1 MTKTVYAHLAA
12 MIAAH
17 ADKVAIRFEGET
29 LTYRALADAVE
40 TAARHLGVLG
50 IGKGTTFALYAQN
63 RVEHMVAYYAAARLG
78 AVFVPLNP
86 NLTASEVEYA
96 FKHSGAR
103 ILFHDDLVGD
113 VARRAV
119 PAASL
124 RRLDD
129 LRVSAAGL
137 PALEETV
144 VAPEDDFL
152 IIYTSGSTGVP
163 KAILLDHAAQVGA
176 VTALAEMWGLTADDV
191 TLVALPL
198 GYLYGLST
206 AAAVGLQSG
215 GTVAILRRFH
225 PRDVLEGL
233 VSHRAT
239 VYHGVP
245 TMYSMMLEYCEQRDL
260 TYNLSGVRALI
271 CAGAPLAEEMRE
283 RFAKRFGKAIQD
295 YYAATETT
303 PVFGAFAD
311 DPRPIPKG
319 AVGRAAPGL
328 QVRIVRPDGTECG
341 DDEDGEVLVRAAA
354 TMKRYLNNP
363 EQTTTAFRDGL
374 FRTGDLGRRDGEGY
388 FYVTGRIKDIIIR
401 GGANISPSEV
411 EAVLSSHPAVQDVAV
426 VGAPDRIFGEVPVAF
441 VVLRHGASASQEDLI
456 VYAEKTLSDFKVPRS
471 IHFESE
477 FPLGLTGK
485 FDKKALKARLQAA
498 ATLPPLTT
506 Y

>member
-12 MIAAH
+12 MIEAH
-17 ADKVAIRFEGET
+17 AEKVAIRFEGET
-29 LTYRALADAVE
+29 LTYGALADAIE
-40 TAARHLGVLG
+40 TAARHLRAFG

-63 RVEHMVAYYAAARLG
+63 RVEHMIAYYAAARLG

-96 FKHSGAR
+96 FRHSGAA
-103 ILFHDDLVGD
+103 ILFHDEFVGEI
-113 VARRAV
+113 ANAAV

-124 RRLDD
+124 RGLGE
-129 LRVSAAGL
+129 LRAPAGGL
-137 PALEETV
+137 PALEETT

-152 IIYTSGSTGVP
+152 IIYTSGSTGAP

-176 VTALAEMWGLTADDV
+176 ATALGSMWGLTPDDV
-191 TLVALPL
+191 TLVGLPL

-206 AAAVGLQSG
+206 GAAVGLQSG

-245 TMYSMMLEYCEQRDL
+245 TMFSMMLEYCEQRGL
-260 TYNLSGVRALI
+260 TYDLSGVRALI

-283 RFAKRFGKAIQD
+283 RFAGRFGKAIQD
-295 YYAATETT
+295 YYAATEAT
-303 PVFGAFAD
+303 PVFGTFAN

-328 QVRIVRPDGTECG
+328 QVRIVRPDNTDCG

-363 EQTTTAFRDGL
+363 GQTEAAFRDGL
-374 FRTGDLGRRDGEGY
+374 FRTGDLGRRDREGN
-388 FYVTGRIKDIIIR
+388 FYITGRIKDIIIR

-411 EAVLSSHPAVQDVAV
+411 EAVVSSHPAVQDVAV
-426 VGAPDRIFGEVPVAF
+426 VGAPDRIFGEVPIAF
-441 VVLRHGASASQEDLI
+441 VVLRHGLGASQDDLI
-456 VYAEKTLSDFKVPRS
+456 AYAEKTLSDFKVPRT
-471 IHFESE
+471 ILFETE
-477 FPLGLTGK
+477 LPLGLTGK
-485 FDKKALKARLQAA
+485 FDKKALRAKIRA
-498 ATLPPLTT
+498 
-506 Y
+506 